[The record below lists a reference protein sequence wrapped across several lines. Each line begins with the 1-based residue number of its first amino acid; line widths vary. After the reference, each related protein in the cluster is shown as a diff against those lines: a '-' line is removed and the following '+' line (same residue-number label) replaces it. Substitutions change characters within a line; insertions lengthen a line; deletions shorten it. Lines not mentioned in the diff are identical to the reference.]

1 MNAKKPRRP
10 CAAGCG
16 RRANT
21 AVARYCSLRCQFDEE
36 YRRRVELLERGDYP
50 PSECSSGFLRRYL
63 VAKYAE
69 RCSLCNWEGR
79 NPVTGRVT
87 IEVEHIDGDWRNNR
101 PENLTLLCPNCH
113 SLTPAYRALNRGRGR
128 SFRKKGERGIES
140 SFQGYERQR
149 RALPRKQSDVALEPQ
164 LPLNSVPT

>member
-1 MNAKKPRRP
+1 MTADECKKASAPLRGGLRP
-10 CAAGCG
+10 KGEYRG
-16 RRANT
+16 REILF
-21 AVARYCSLRCQFDEE
+21 LRCQFDEE

-101 PENLTLLCPNCH
+101 PENLT
-113 SLTPAYRALNRGRGR
+113 
-128 SFRKKGERGIES
+128 
-140 SFQGYERQR
+140 
-149 RALPRKQSDVALEPQ
+149 
-164 LPLNSVPT
+164 